1 MNNPSTP
8 FAALVAQQNA
18 QAQQAANQG
27 PQASSS
33 SLVHLTEAQIKEA
46 LPTNLRSSVTQSLVD
61 LVNNVAADPIMA
73 ENIRNNFLSYTAVL
87 REGKFKTE
95 DYLNAVAYV
104 SYKLMGYTNEE
115 AYSRTFPQRYATL
128 LAKGTN
134 KKDISSY
141 VHAFHKGKLVNIIM
155 EQSLVPSWVL
165 NQDLYQKALNVQAE
179 LMTSA
184 ASEKVRTDAANSI
197 LTHLA
202 KPKDNIQI
210 NLGQTEN
217 SGMKEMR
224 EMLQD
229 LAKNQK
235 TAIDN
240 GQMKTIDVAAQRL
253 PVRDNNDD

>member
-1 MNNPSTP
+1 
-8 FAALVAQQNA
+8 
-18 QAQQAANQG
+18 
-27 PQASSS
+27 
-33 SLVHLTEAQIKEA
+33 
-46 LPTNLRSSVTQSLVD
+46 
-61 LVNNVAADPIMA
+61 MA

-104 SYKLMGYTNEE
+104 SYKLMGYNNEE

-235 TAIDN
+235 NAIDN
-240 GQMKTIDVAAQRL
+240 GQMKTIDVASQRL
-253 PVRDNNDD
+253 PVRDNDDD